1 MRSGVAALDGLL
13 REVAREAVAESAD
26 VFRREVRQ
34 VLTEELG
41 KLAGAGAAHGREYA
55 TVKEAA
61 KIGAVHESTIRN
73 WIKEGKLKAYQPE
86 PRILRVRVDE
96 LHALMAGSSNGGD
109 GEVIDFD
116 ARVRAL
122 TSRAARCGSKK

>member
-1 MRSGVAALDGLL
+1 MNGAIAALDVLF
-13 REVAREAVAESAD
+13 RELVREAVAESAD
-26 VFRREVRQ
+26 VVKREVRQ
-34 VLTEELG
+34 LLTEELG
-41 KLAGAGAAHGREYA
+41 KLAGAKATHSSEYA
-55 TVKEAA
+55 TVKVAA

-73 WIKEGKLKAYQPE
+73 WIKQGKLKAYQPE

-116 ARVRAL
+116 DRVRAL
-122 TSRAARCGSKK
+122 TSRAARCGAKK